1 MGLKLLHSAD
11 WHLDSSFTQF
21 SQEQRQYLRRELE
34 KIPQKVVALARQE
47 GCQAMLLAGDLF
59 DGTPS
64 ADTVALLKRV
74 LESAAMPVFIS
85 PGNHDFCG
93 PGSPWAEEKWPDN
106 VCVFTGG
113 LSYVDVSELDL
124 RVYGAGYQSMDCPG
138 LLEGFHISSG
148 PRYQVALLHGD
159 PVTKGSPYCPITAAQ
174 VKNSGLSYLA
184 LGHIH
189 KAGTFHSGDTLAA
202 WPGCP
207 MGRGWDETGDKGVC
221 LVTLEDTAQVRAISL
236 DGPRFFDFSVD
247 TVGAPLQA
255 LEAVLPPAETQ
266 DFYRVTLTGDGP
278 VELEKL
284 RSAFPQIPNL
294 TLADETQAP
303 LDIWENV
310 GEDSLEGTYFRLL
323 QQLSQDEPEQAD
335 TIALAA
341 AISRKL
347 LAGREVVLP

>member
-21 SQEQRQYLRRELE
+21 SPEQRQYLRRELSA
-34 KIPQKVVALARQE
+34 IPQKVVTLAQRE
-47 GCQAMLLAGDLF
+47 GCQALLLAGDLF
-59 DGTPS
+59 DGIPS
-64 ADTVALLKRV
+64 ADTVALLKRA

-93 PGSPWAEEKWPDN
+93 PGSPWLEETWPDN
-106 VCVFTGG
+106 VCIFTGG
-113 LSYVDVSELDL
+113 LSYLDVPELQL
-124 RVYGAGYQSMDCPG
+124 RVYGAGYQSMDCAG
-138 LLEGFHISSG
+138 LLEGFQTREG
-148 PRYQVALLHGD
+148 PRYQVALLHAD

-174 VKNSGLSYLA
+174 VKSSGLAYLA

-189 KAGTFHSGDTLAA
+189 KAGAFHSGDTLAA

-221 LVTLEDTAQVRAISL
+221 LVSLEDTAQVRAISL
-236 DGPRFFDFSVD
+236 DGPRFFDIHLD
-247 TVGAPLQA
+247 TAGDPLHA

-266 DFYRVTLTGDGP
+266 DFYRITLTGDGP
-278 VELEKL
+278 VDTGTLL
-284 RSAFPQIPNL
+284 SAFPRLPNL
-294 TLADETQAP
+294 TLVDETQAP
-303 LDIWENV
+303 LDIWETA

-323 QQLSQDEPEQAD
+323 RQLSQEDPDQAD
-335 TIALAA
+335 TAALAA
-341 AISRKL
+341 SISRKL